1 MTAQKFRRVRAWAIF
16 TDGRMLMDFDVPWL
30 FASRRRARSAG
41 MDVRRVEIVEIPPKR
56 KAKHGRR

>member
-1 MTAQKFRRVRAWAIF
+1 LRRH
-16 TDGRMLMDFDVPWL
+16 
-30 FASRRRARSAG
+30 ARSAG